1 VTLDDVPEA
10 ILLREVGRAFVD
22 HHRRTRC
29 QRTVNDIRVA
39 RHPADVCRAPVD
51 VGFLQIEHPL
61 ACGVAL
67 REVTAGRVDDA
78 LRLAGRAGGVERVEQ
93 LFGVDPHRLAIGGCG
108 RHQLVV
114 PAIALGMHGQ
124 RLIQF
129 FGGRAAHHDDDMLD
143 RRAVGDRGVGRLL
156 ERNDGAA
163 AIAGRRGDEQFRA
176 GILDAIAQSFGGE
189 SSEDDG
195 VCGADACTGQHGY
208 DGFRDERQIDGDA
221 IAGLDAE
228 RFQDVR
234 EFRYFDVKLAVGE
247 AAEVARFTFPDDRG
261 LVAAR
266 CEMAIDA
273 VVRRVQRSAD
283 EPLRVGRIPV
293 ENLLPFRLPVE
304 LLGPAGPE
312 LLSVLRRLRVDRS
325 ISNIRLFAEFVRRRE
340 LAVFLKKRVDLV
352 RHDPR
357 ILAAWNR
364 RHMKKLFGGIAVAVV
379 LLCGAMWVAGVAAHR
394 AFDPRPWP
402 ANLGLLADA
411 PAHFPDVETNPAAQ
425 ALTELTPPLGF
436 SITPKLP
443 ALQQPKVGNDWEAIK
458 EPVNKYFHDELE
470 RTNEQIAPPPANVA
484 AYLND
489 HRAQID
495 RARDHILNAGPIV
508 WVTHFRMGA
517 DAPLPNLLGQM
528 NLSKLLAARALMKAS
543 AGDATAWDDLH
554 AIWLL
559 DRELWQRPELIS
571 QLIALAG
578 ARMVNASA
586 AKMPLPAPQW
596 LAEIQSFDYR
606 QHFAASHQAEAY
618 FMTHEWR
625 KEPGRFKAL
634 QSLYFEVAASSAAEK
649 M

>member
-1 VTLDDVPEA
+1 
-10 ILLREVGRAFVD
+10 
-22 HHRRTRC
+22 
-29 QRTVNDIRVA
+29 
-39 RHPADVCRAPVD
+39 
-51 VGFLQIEHPL
+51 
-61 ACGVAL
+61 
-67 REVTAGRVDDA
+67 
-78 LRLAGRAGGVERVEQ
+78 
-93 LFGVDPHRLAIGGCG
+93 
-108 RHQLVV
+108 
-114 PAIALGMHGQ
+114 
-124 RLIQF
+124 
-129 FGGRAAHHDDDMLD
+129 
-143 RRAVGDRGVGRLL
+143 
-156 ERNDGAA
+156 
-163 AIAGRRGDEQFRA
+163 
-176 GILDAIAQSFGGE
+176 
-189 SSEDDG
+189 
-195 VCGADACTGQHGY
+195 
-208 DGFRDERQIDGDA
+208 
-221 IAGLDAE
+221 
-228 RFQDVR
+228 
-234 EFRYFDVKLAVGE
+234 
-247 AAEVARFTFPDDRG
+247 
-261 LVAAR
+261 
-266 CEMAIDA
+266 
-273 VVRRVQRSAD
+273 
-283 EPLRVGRIPV
+283 
-293 ENLLPFRLPVE
+293 
-304 LLGPAGPE
+304 
-312 LLSVLRRLRVDRS
+312 
-325 ISNIRLFAEFVRRRE
+325 
-340 LAVFLKKRVDLV
+340 
-352 RHDPR
+352 
-357 ILAAWNR
+357 
-364 RHMKKLFGGIAVAVV
+364 MKKLFGGIAVAVV

-528 NLSKLLAARALMKAS
+528 NLSKLLAARALMKAN

-649 M
+649 MRSRTKEMMETSNCDLSAVAPMQPDSWNFLEKMALPNFIPAWQRLYRFRAELEATRNALAIRSGQRPATASACADGTWAVTASSAVFSRELAVPSQSVKYPLAYRR